1 MKKLIALLLLA
12 PALLL
17 RADDILPKRPDFAA
31 YKAML
36 DRSPFAV
43 ATAQTA
49 QAAAPDF
56 ARDWYVANAA
66 RLETGDLVTIASTTD
81 KNFKEYLTTK
91 EPNEHGIAISE
102 IKWSDRLGETKVTIT
117 KDGKYATLGFNQALL
132 SQPAQNPALPMLN
145 PAIVQQPAVIPPQPF
160 LKAPAP
166 IPSLPPAV
174 QVQQQTPDPQ
184 NRFRT
189 RGVIQ
194 RPLANAPAPTP
205 AEEPTASEE
214 E

>member
-1 MKKLIALLLLA
+1 MKTVIALLVLA
-12 PALLL
+12 PALLAQ
-17 RADDILPKRPDFAA
+17 ADDILPKRPDFAS

-43 ATAQTA
+43 ASAEA
-49 QAAAPDF
+49 APAAAPDF

-66 RLETGDLVTIASTTD
+66 RLENGDLVTIASTTD

-102 IKWSDRLGETKVTIT
+102 IKWSDRLGETKVTVT
-117 KDGKYATLGFNQALL
+117 KDGKSATLGFNQALL
-132 SQPAQNPALPMLN
+132 SQPAQNPALPMVN
-145 PAIVQQPAVIPPQPF
+145 PAMMQQPAMLPQQPF
-160 LKAPAP
+160 IKGPAP

-174 QVQQQTPDPQ
+174 QVPQQTPDPQ

-194 RPLANAPAPTP
+194 RPLATPAPTV
-205 AEEPTASEE
+205 AEPTPSEE